1 MQGMQ
6 SSLHGMIDKAH
17 RYAEEP
23 ERVQLAQLEAV
34 VRGDNSDHTVTLTDG
49 RLSCDCDHYEH
60 ERLCAHVLTVE
71 RLLKTY
77 IPANAR
83 QAIEQVQPFALD
95 VCSGVRTAGQLDER
109 KLAEF
114 AAAVMGAGR

>member
-1 MQGMQ
+1 MQ

-23 ERVQLAQLEAV
+23 DRVRLAQLEAF
-34 VRGDNSDHTVTLTDG
+34 VRGDNNSEHAVRLSEG
-49 RLSCDCDHYEH
+49 RLSCDCDHYVH

-77 IPANAR
+77 LPANA
-83 QAIEQVQPFALD
+83 APFP
-95 VCSGVRTAGQLDER
+95 GG
-109 KLAEF
+109 
-114 AAAVMGAGR
+114 

>member
-1 MQGMQ
+1 MQ

-23 ERVQLAQLEAV
+23 HRVRLERLEAM
-34 VRGDNSDHTVTLTDG
+34 VRGDNSDHTVELKSG

-71 RLLKTY
+71 RVLKAY
-77 IPANAR
+77 IPANA
-83 QAIEQVQPFALD
+83 APFPG
-95 VCSGVRTAGQLDER
+95 S
-109 KLAEF
+109 
-114 AAAVMGAGR
+114 

>member
-1 MQGMQ
+1 MQ

-23 ERVQLAQLEAV
+23 DRVQLAGLLAL
-34 VRGDNSDHTVTLTDG
+34 VRGDNSNHTVKLSDG

-71 RLLKTY
+71 RVLKAY
-77 IPANAR
+77 IPANSA
-83 QAIEQVQPFALD
+83 PFPG
-95 VCSGVRTAGQLDER
+95 S
-109 KLAEF
+109 
-114 AAAVMGAGR
+114 